1 MLELDG
7 VADAFCGTTT
17 VIHMKGDAELDMEAV
32 ARVLKSKKIKVKGEI
47 AKDATQ
53 LL

>member
-7 VADAFCGTTT
+7 VADAFCGPTT
-17 VIHMKGDAELDMEAV
+17 VIHMKGDAELDAEAV
-32 ARVLKSKKIKVKGEI
+32 ARVLKTKKVKVKGAI
-47 AKDATQ
+47 AKDTTK

>member
-7 VADAFCGTTT
+7 VADAFCGPTTI
-17 VIHMKGDAELDMEAV
+17 IHMKGDAKLDPKAV
-32 ARVLKSKKIKVKGEI
+32 ERVLASKKVKVKGDI
-47 AKDATQ
+47 AKDATK